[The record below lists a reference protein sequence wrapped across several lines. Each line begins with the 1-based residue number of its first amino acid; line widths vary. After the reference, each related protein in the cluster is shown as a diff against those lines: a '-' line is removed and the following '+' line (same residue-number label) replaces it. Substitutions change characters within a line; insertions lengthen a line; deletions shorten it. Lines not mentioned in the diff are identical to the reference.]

1 MKVLEIVTA
10 NGTVRSVTGEKV
22 YLMELGT
29 SPCVKFADDSPA
41 VCSREDLALM
51 SVTHFSPL
59 HANVVWMTAFLSM
72 R

>member
-1 MKVLEIVTA
+1 M
-10 NGTVRSVTGEKV
+10 

-29 SPCVKFADDSPA
+29 SPCVKFADDSLA
-41 VCSREDLALM
+41 LCSWEDLALIL
-51 SVTHFSPL
+51 L